1 MGFWGRKDSEQ
12 QRSKKKNKQL
22 FIRIAASTKLF
33 MRQFLNLRDVE
44 INLISLGSM
53 NNAIRF
59 IVLLAN

>member
-12 QRSKKKNKQL
+12 QRSKKNKQTAIL
-22 FIRIAASTKLF
+22 MNSCFKKLY
-33 MRQFLNLRDVE
+33 MRHFLNLRDVE
-44 INLISLGSM
+44 KNLTTLGSM